1 MIISREI
8 PVTESIIE
16 NVKSLTSGF
25 HSIIDIR
32 PTDKIDLY
40 NIDYVAI
47 TVWFLLRYK
56 FGRHHPSGD
65 VV

>member
-32 PTDKIDLY
+32 PTDPHQ
-40 NIDYVAI
+40 
-47 TVWFLLRYK
+47 F
-56 FGRHHPSGD
+56 
-65 VV
+65 